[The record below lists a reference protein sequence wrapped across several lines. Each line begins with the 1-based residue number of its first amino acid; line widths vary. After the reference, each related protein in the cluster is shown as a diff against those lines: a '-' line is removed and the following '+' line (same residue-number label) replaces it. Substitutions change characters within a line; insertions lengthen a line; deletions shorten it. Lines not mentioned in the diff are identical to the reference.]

1 MTLGD
6 DVARSYNEIQ
16 GDLVDLDDDREP
28 DLCPACGGQ
37 GWYVGHDDECY
48 DTGDCVC
55 SGERVRCECADE

>member
-6 DVARSYNEIQ
+6 EIANAFNAVHA
-16 GDLVDLDDDREP
+16 DLEDDRP
-28 DLCPACGGQ
+28 TDKCPACYGE

-55 SGERVRCECADE
+55 SGERVRCECADA